1 METITE
7 SKPDNTTINKQKKDI
22 TMSSSIFQNTRNK
35 KKFESFKITNS
46 IPNSTQSLFHN
57 YSTFKIPNHLSL
69 PKNSIGKNSFLL
81 KLSSKGSIDMT
92 NIKELKE
99 ETKELLKNKKFR
111 KTKIKILNSKDERK
125 TTRRNSVHPPPGK
138 EIKPPKTI
146 FQKII
151 VNLERLKT
159 RTNKTLEVMRENL
172 KITREEIK
180 RQKEQEKKMKLMSTT
195 YIQELGE
202 KKKKR
207 KNRYLLNFKY
217 NQSINNSPQQSLYV
231 TNYKNSSSTNIFPNI
246 STNNN
251 SNNVNYNYNQ
261 STSNRSTNMNI
272 INDTG
277 IKANSQT
284 KNKNNNIKINSP
296 YKTFNKETFSK
307 IPIIKNIPKKQ
318 NEFSEFNH
326 SEIKQKLRLIEMPE
340 INLSSISS
348 SMLIPLNN
356 LDKNKKVYKNMYHIR
371 TLDFSLFD
379 VRKQLSKI
387 YGMPALLVEQNSF
400 EDDHDMNSLL
410 LNNKIRIIKDNI
422 EHFKMNIM
430 HRKEFLEAFNNME
443 NYQKAELNYNLE
455 EISCILIQTIPVLMQ
470 NYYETIKKLITI
482 VIPNIKQERLKKPES
497 ETQCLNLNY
506 AFFNSA
512 IEYFNICLEVYHI
525 LNLKENRFIYTITD
539 FGILNSYLDLIRY
552 LTNNLNSMSDAFINK
567 TKNDKK
573 ILDRMEIVLNLKKP
587 IRKKIDILERFH
599 KRHRKQASEWELKIE
614 RVNRALNMDSISKS
628 LENKDKKSNW
638 RKFKIKEKNSF
649 IKKSAFNSDVFRSM
663 LKYFK
668 PEIKSKIIAL
678 QIVDRFEMKKNEA
691 MNLQEEGD
699 NESGNTRKVF
709 V

>member
-138 EIKPPKTI
+138 QIKPPKTI

-207 KNRYLLNFKY
+207 KNRYLLNFKF

-246 STNNN
+246 
-251 SNNVNYNYNQ
+251 
-261 STSNRSTNMNI
+261 I

-455 EISCILIQTIPVLMQ
+455 EISCILIHTIPVLMQ

-649 IKKSAFNSDVFRSM
+649 IQKSAFNSDVFRSM

>member
-1 METITE
+1 
-7 SKPDNTTINKQKKDI
+7 
-22 TMSSSIFQNTRNK
+22 
-35 KKFESFKITNS
+35 
-46 IPNSTQSLFHN
+46 
-57 YSTFKIPNHLSL
+57 
-69 PKNSIGKNSFLL
+69 
-81 KLSSKGSIDMT
+81 
-92 NIKELKE
+92 
-99 ETKELLKNKKFR
+99 
-111 KTKIKILNSKDERK
+111 
-125 TTRRNSVHPPPGK
+125 
-138 EIKPPKTI
+138 
-146 FQKII
+146 
-151 VNLERLKT
+151 
-159 RTNKTLEVMRENL
+159 
-172 KITREEIK
+172 
-180 RQKEQEKKMKLMSTT
+180 
-195 YIQELGE
+195 
-202 KKKKR
+202 
-207 KNRYLLNFKY
+207 
-217 NQSINNSPQQSLYV
+217 
-231 TNYKNSSSTNIFPNI
+231 
-246 STNNN
+246 
-251 SNNVNYNYNQ
+251 
-261 STSNRSTNMNI
+261 MNI

-470 NYYETIKKLITI
+470 NYYETLITI

-552 LTNNLNSMSDAFINK
+552 LTNNLNSMSDAFIAFINK

-649 IKKSAFNSDVFRSM
+649 IQKSAFNSDVFRSM